1 MNFAEQA
8 DLRGWVVIISIMHI
22 IRTGQVLH
30 LHFIRI
36 RKVWNVQIILII
48 LADLG
53 VADKGGVMYFPIKMV
68 DF

>member
-1 MNFAEQA
+1 M
-8 DLRGWVVIISIMHI
+8 VIISIMHI

-48 LADLG
+48 LTDFG
-53 VADKGGVMYFPIKMV
+53 VADKGGMIIFSIKIV

>member
-1 MNFAEQA
+1 M
-8 DLRGWVVIISIMHI
+8 VIISIMHI
-22 IRTGQVLH
+22 IRTGQVFY

-53 VADKGGVMYFPIKMV
+53 GADKGGVMYFPIKMV